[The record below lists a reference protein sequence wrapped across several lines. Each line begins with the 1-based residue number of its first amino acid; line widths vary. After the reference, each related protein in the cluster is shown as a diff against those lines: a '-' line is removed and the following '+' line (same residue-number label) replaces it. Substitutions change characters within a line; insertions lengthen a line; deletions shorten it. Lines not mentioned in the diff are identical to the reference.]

1 MMKMKCLI
9 TVLLLI
15 MAACSPA
22 VRKTIKPDE
31 GIADGKKDSDS
42 PHVVQDVVAAAESVS
57 HPTENDFQWQTRE
70 NNPGGL
76 FVDILF
82 EYNSF
87 AVSEKASALLRK
99 ISDHVQKKSDIKLII
114 GGHCDER
121 GSDEYNLALGEKRA
135 NAVEAY
141 LVGLGVDKK
150 RMTTISYGE
159 ERPRNSGKTEA
170 AWAENRRV
178 QFEVV
183 K

>member
-1 MMKMKCLI
+1 MMKIKCLI
-9 TVLLLI
+9 TVLFLI
-15 MAACSPA
+15 MVACTPA

-31 GIADGKKDSDS
+31 GMADGKKDSDN

-57 HPTENDFQWQTRE
+57 HSAENDFQWQTRE

-87 AVSEKASALLRK
+87 TVSEKAAELLRK
-99 ISDHVQKKSDIKLII
+99 ISGHMQKKTEFKLII

-135 NAVEAY
+135 NAIEAY
-141 LVGLGVDKK
+141 LASLGVDKK
-150 RMTTISYGE
+150 RMNTVSYGE
-159 ERPRNSGKTEA
+159 ERPKNTGKTEA
-170 AWAENRRV
+170 AWA
-178 QFEVV
+178 
-183 K
+183 